1 MHHARHTR
9 RVLAVAS
16 RRHSR
21 LDCNPG
27 TLYGGRS
34 KLCGSGELTPGTAQL
49 GLLLWWIVDDN
60 AQPYM
65 IDEPTVVFI
74 SHVGAAHRVR
84 SSLLA
89 LTRADSRTQELFI
102 PGTALT
108 FISFSMT
115 LITERW
121 LRHLRRIPGALR
133 KREKVADI
141 AGLVFGAL
149 GGLALLLL
157 SYAALS

>member
-1 MHHARHTR
+1 
-9 RVLAVAS
+9 
-16 RRHSR
+16 
-21 LDCNPG
+21 
-27 TLYGGRS
+27 
-34 KLCGSGELTPGTAQL
+34 
-49 GLLLWWIVDDN
+49 
-60 AQPYM
+60 M

-84 SSLLA
+84 LSLLA
-89 LTRADSRTQELFI
+89 LTRADYRTQELFI